1 MVKNLAIIPARS
13 GSKRIPDKNIIDFMG
28 KPLIAYTIEAAIQ
41 SGLFETVFVSTD
53 SEKYAEVAIKYGA
66 EVPFLRMEHNDDFTG
81 LNQVYLYTLD
91 IVEKKINKKYDNF
104 CALQVSC
111 PLRTAEEIKNTYDF
125 FINSNANTVLT
136 CSKFN
141 FMNPW
146 WSFKMRNNEANFML
160 SEPMKSRSQDNEEL
174 FYPTGAIGFAKVESY
189 KQEPSFYG
197 ERHKFF
203 PIDWKSAV
211 DIDNYEDLE
220 FAQAVFGLKGTKI

>member
-28 KPLIAYTIEAAIQ
+28 KPLMAYTIEAAIS
-41 SGLFETVFVSTD
+41 SGLFECVFVSTD
-53 SEKYAEVAIKYGA
+53 SEKYAEIAIKYGA
-66 EVPFLRMEHNDDFTG
+66 EVPFLRTECSDDITP
-81 LNQVYLYTLD
+81 LNKVYLHTLTA
-91 IVEKKINKKYDNF
+91 IEEKLHKKYDCF

-111 PLRTAEEIKNTYDF
+111 PLRTAKEILGTYNF
-125 FINSNANTVLT
+125 FIESKASTVLT
-136 CSKFN
+136 CAKFN

-146 WSFKMRNNEANFML
+146 WAFKMENKEAHFVL

-174 FYPTGAIGFAKVESY
+174 FYPTGAVGFAKIESY

-197 ERHKFF
+197 KGHKFF
-203 PIDWKSAV
+203 PIDWKSAI

-220 FAQAVFGLKGTKI
+220 LAKAVFVMQK